1 MRVLV
6 TGHHGYIGS
15 VLVPRLQSAG
25 HDVVG
30 LDTFYFE
37 GCDFADPGVAV
48 AAVRKDIR
56 DVVRSDVEGFDAVV
70 HLAALSND
78 PLGSLDPALTE
89 DINLH
94 ASVRLAEAAKE
105 AGVARF
111 VFSSSCSLY
120 GIAAADLLDERAPFS
135 PVTPYG
141 ASKVRA
147 EYELGKLADGGFSPT
162 YLRNATAY
170 GVSPRLRADVMVN
183 NLVGYAHLTGE
194 VLIKSDGTP
203 WRPLVHVEDI
213 ASAFVAVLQAPR
225 EAVHNQA
232 FNVGSSSE
240 NFRVSEVAEM
250 VSQAVAGSRVT
261 YAAGGGPDP
270 RCYRVKCDKLRE
282 HVPAYRPGWTVRKG
296 IEELYSAYKANHLA
310 LDDFEQGRYV
320 RLGHIRGLQAS
331 GRVDDQL
338 RWQRAST
345 P

>member
-15 VLVPRLQSAG
+15 VLVPALQAAG

-30 LDTFYFE
+30 LDTFFFE
-37 GCDFADPGVAV
+37 GCDFGDPGVAV
-48 AAVRKDIR
+48 AALRKDIR
-56 DVVRSDVEGFDAVV
+56 EVTRSDLEGFDAVV

-94 ASVRLAEAAKE
+94 ATVRLAQAAKE
-105 AGVARF
+105 AGATRF
-111 VFSSSCSLY
+111 LFSSSCSLY
-120 GIAAADLLDERAPFS
+120 GIAADDLLDERAPFN
-135 PVTPYG
+135 PVTPYA
-141 ASKVRA
+141 ASKVRS
-147 EYELGKLADGGFSPT
+147 EYALGKLAGERFSPT

-213 ASAFVAVLQAPR
+213 ASAFVAILQAPR

-232 FNVGSSSE
+232 FNVGRSSE

-250 VSQAVAGSRVT
+250 VRQVVAGSRVT
-261 YAAGGGPDP
+261 YVAGGGPDP
-270 RCYRVKCDKLRE
+270 RCYRVNCGKLRE
-282 HVPAYRPGWTVRKG
+282 CVPSYRPRWTVRDG
-296 IEELYSAYKANHLA
+296 VEELYEAYKANRPM
-310 LDDFEQGRYV
+310 LDDFERGRYV
-320 RLGHIRGLQAS
+320 RLAHIRGLQAA
-331 GRVDDQL
+331 GVLDDRL
-338 RWQRAST
+338 HWQST
-345 P
+345 NT